1 MEDLIVYFKIKNTE
15 DNIKNKMKG
24 IELKLKLF
32 GLGSKDIGIDLG
44 TANILVT
51 VKGKGIVLNEPSVV
65 AIERKTGDILE
76 VGYAA
81 KDMLGRT
88 PETIKAVRPLKDG
101 VIADFTATQLM
112 LKTMIK
118 KVCTRYNIGRPRVV
132 VGVPSGITEVEE
144 RAVEESVIQAGAREV
159 YLIEEPMAAAIG
171 AGLPVSEPTGS
182 MIVDIGGGTTEV
194 AIISLG
200 GIVTSKSLRI
210 AGDEFDQAIIA
221 YVKKEYNLM
230 IGERTAEQIKMEI
243 GSAFK
248 VEDERNMEVKG
259 RDLVSGLPK
268 IVEISESQIREALR
282 EPISSII
289 EAIKTTLEKT
299 PPELAADIME
309 KGIMLAGGG
318 ALLKGLDVLIAR
330 ETNMP
335 VHIAESPLDCVVLGA
350 GKALEDFDQVVRSK
364 DDEI

>member
-1 MEDLIVYFKIKNTE
+1 MGLFSS
-15 DNIKNKMKG
+15 NKYM
-24 IELKLKLF
+24 
-32 GLGSKDIGIDLG
+32 GIDLG
-44 TANILVT
+44 TANTLVF
-51 VKGKGIVLNEPSVV
+51 VKGKGIVLREPSVV
-65 AIERKTGDILE
+65 AMNNTNKKTLA
-76 VGYAA
+76 VGSEA
-81 KDMLGRT
+81 KLMIGRT
-88 PETIKAVRPLKDG
+88 PGNIVAIRPLKDG
-101 VIADFTATQLM
+101 VIADFDIAQ
-112 LKTMIK
+112 TMIK
-118 KVCTRYNIGRPRVV
+118 SLIEKSVSKGSYKSPKIIVCY
-132 VGVPSGITEVEE
+132 PSGVTEVEK
-144 RAVEESVIQAGAREV
+144 RAIEQATKLAGAREV
-159 YLIEEPMAAAIG
+159 LLLEEPMAAAIG

-200 GIVTSKSLRI
+200 GIVTSRSLRI
-210 AGDEFDQAIIA
+210 AGDELDQSIIA
-221 YVKKEYNLM
+221 YIKKEYNLM

-318 ALLKGLDVLIAR
+318 ALLRGLDVLITR